1 VTEPPVSAIS
11 RLSAA
16 PAPAGV
22 SPPARGA
29 LLVIA
34 TATLLVVLDSTIVN
48 VALPTL
54 RSGLGFSPAGLE
66 WVVTA
71 YSLAFGGLLLLGGRS
86 GDLLGRR
93 RMLVTGLT
101 LFSLASLTAGLAPDP
116 AVLIG
121 ARFAQGAG
129 AAIAAPTALSLI
141 AITFPAGPARNRAM
155 SVYAAM
161 SSTGAA
167 IGLILGGVLTQY
179 ASWRWVFLVAV
190 PIGLAA
196 AAGAVRVLPETP
208 AARRSLDLPGALT
221 ATAGLAALVY
231 GLTRASDGTWSS
243 PVPIASLAAAAVL
256 LLLFAA
262 VERRSGQ
269 PLLPGRVLADRS
281 RAVAY
286 AVTLAVG
293 LALYGMAF
301 FLMLYCQDVLGD
313 DSLTAGLTFLAIAV
327 PLGAAAI
334 GAGRAVTWTGTRP
347 PLLAGLLLAA
357 SGACWL
363 AAQATPATSH
373 AALAGPL
380 ALFGLGL
387 GLAVVP
393 LTLTALTGI
402 QPADAGVTSALV
414 SAGQQVGAAVG
425 LAALGTIAAAV
436 TGHQSAPPADALTG
450 GYRAVFYATAAVL
463 ATAFLITTI
472 TLRPRRRYRQP
483 PRLHLDS

>member
-1 VTEPPVSAIS
+1 VTEPPASATS
-11 RLSAA
+11 RPPTAA
-16 PAPAGV
+16 PAANV
-22 SPPARGA
+22 SPPGRGA

-48 VALPTL
+48 VALPTV

-86 GDLLGRR
+86 GDLFGRR

-116 AVLIG
+116 AVLIA

-161 SSTGAA
+161 ASTGGAL
-167 IGLILGGVLTQY
+167 GLILGGVLTQY

-190 PIGLAA
+190 PIGLTA

-208 AARRSLDLPGALT
+208 PARRSPDLPGALT
-221 ATAGLAALVY
+221 ATAGL
-231 GLTRASDGTWSS
+231 
-243 PVPIASLAAAAVL
+243 

-262 VERRSGQ
+262 IERRSGQ
-269 PLLPGRVLADRS
+269 PLLPGRILADRS

-286 AVTLAVG
+286 AVTLAAG
-293 LALYGMAF
+293 LALYGMTF
-301 FLMLYCQDVLGD
+301 FLMLYCQDVLGY
-313 DSLTAGLTFLAIAV
+313 DSITAGLTFLAIAV

-334 GAGRAVTWTGTRP
+334 ATGRAVTRTGTRP
-347 PLLAGLLLAA
+347 PLIAGLLLAA
-357 SGACWL
+357 GGACWL
-363 AAQATPATSH
+363 ATQATPAAGH
-373 AALAGPL
+373 ARLTGPL

-393 LTLTALTGI
+393 LTLTALTAV
-402 QPADAGVTSALV
+402 QPANAGIASALV

-425 LAALGTIAAAV
+425 LATLGTIAAAV
-436 TGHQSAPPADALTG
+436 TGHRATAPASALTG
-450 GYRAVFYATAAVL
+450 GYRAVFYVTAAVL
-463 ATAFLITTI
+463 ATAFLITTA
-472 TLRPRRRYRQP
+472 TLRPRRRHRQQ
-483 PRLHLDS
+483 PRLRSEG

>member
-1 VTEPPVSAIS
+1 VTEPPASATS
-11 RLSAA
+11 SPPTAA
-16 PAPAGV
+16 LPAGV
-22 SPPARGA
+22 RAPRRGA

-48 VALPTL
+48 VALPTV

-66 WVVTA
+66 WVITA

-86 GDLLGRR
+86 GDLFGRR
-93 RMLVTGLT
+93 RMLAAGLT

-116 AVLIG
+116 AVLIA
-121 ARFAQGAG
+121 ARFAQGTG
-129 AAIAAPTALSLI
+129 AAIAAPAALSLI
-141 AITFPAGPARNRAM
+141 AVTFPAGPARNRAM

-161 SSTGAA
+161 SSTGGAL
-167 IGLILGGVLTQY
+167 GLILGGILTQY

-190 PIGLAA
+190 PIGLTAA
-196 AAGAVRVLPETP
+196 VGALRILPETP
-208 AARRSLDLPGALT
+208 AARRNPDLPGALT

-243 PVPIASLAAAAVL
+243 PATIIPLAAAAVL

-269 PLLPGRVLADRS
+269 PLLPGRILADQS
-281 RAVAY
+281 RATAY
-286 AVTLAVG
+286 GVTLTIG

-301 FLMLYCQDVLGD
+301 FLMLYCQDVLGY

-327 PLGAAAI
+327 PLGAAAV
-334 GAGRAVTWTGTRP
+334 GTGRAVTRTGTQP

-357 SGACWL
+357 GGACWL
-363 AAQATPATSH
+363 AAGATPTTSH
-373 AALAGPL
+373 AGLTGPL

-402 QPADAGVTSALV
+402 QPADAGVASALV

-425 LAALGTIAAAV
+425 LATLGTIAAAV
-436 TGHQSAPPADALTG
+436 ASHQAAPSAGALVD
-450 GYRAVFYATAAVL
+450 GYRAVFYVTAAII
-463 ATAFLITTI
+463 ATAFLIAAA
-472 TLRPRRRYRQP
+472 TLQP
-483 PRLHLDS
+483 PRRHRQ

>member
-1 VTEPPVSAIS
+1 VTEPSASATS
-11 RLSAA
+11 RLTAAA
-16 PAPAGV
+16 PSAGV
-22 SPPARGA
+22 SPPRRGA

-48 VALPTL
+48 VALPTV
-54 RSGLGFSPAGLE
+54 RSRLGFSPAGLE

-86 GDLLGRR
+86 GDLFGRR

-116 AVLIG
+116 AVLIA

-141 AITFPAGPARNRAM
+141 AITFPAGPDRNRAM

-161 SSTGAA
+161 SSTGGAL
-167 IGLILGGVLTQY
+167 GLILGGILTQY

-190 PIGLAA
+190 PIGLTA
-196 AAGAVRVLPETP
+196 AAGAARVLPETP
-208 AARRSLDLPGALT
+208 AARRSPDLPGALT
-221 ATAGLAALVY
+221 VTAGLAALVY

-243 PVPIASLAAAAVL
+243 PATIAPLTAAAVL

-262 VERRSGQ
+262 VERVSGQ
-269 PLLPGRVLADRS
+269 PLLPGRILADRS
-281 RAVAY
+281 RATAY
-286 AVTLAVG
+286 GATLTVG

-301 FLMLYCQDVLGD
+301 FLMLYCQDVLGY
-313 DSLTAGLTFLAIAV
+313 DSITAGLTFLAIAV

-334 GAGRAVTWTGTRP
+334 GTGRAVTRTGTRP

-357 SGACWL
+357 GGACWL
-363 AAQATPATSH
+363 AAKVTPATSH
-373 AALAGPL
+373 AGLAGPL

-393 LTLTALTGI
+393 LTLTALSSI
-402 QPADAGVTSALV
+402 QPADAGVASALV
-414 SAGQQVGAAVG
+414 SAAQQVGAAIG

-436 TGHQSAPPADALTG
+436 TAHRATTSASALSG
-450 GYRAVFYATAAVL
+450 GYRTVFYVTAAVL
-463 ATAFLITTI
+463 AAAFLITTA
-472 TLRPRRRYRQP
+472 TLRPRRPRRRQP
-483 PRLHLDS
+483 

>member
-1 VTEPPVSAIS
+1 VTEPPASATS
-11 RLSAA
+11 SPPTAA
-16 PAPAGV
+16 PPAGV
-22 SPPARGA
+22 RAPRRGA

-48 VALPTL
+48 VALPTV

-66 WVVTA
+66 WVITA

-86 GDLLGRR
+86 GDLFGRR
-93 RMLVTGLT
+93 RMLAAGLT

-116 AVLIG
+116 AVLIA
-121 ARFAQGAG
+121 ARLAQGTG

-155 SVYAAM
+155 SAYAAM
-161 SSTGAA
+161 SSTGGAL
-167 IGLILGGVLTQY
+167 GLILGGVLTQY

-190 PIGLAA
+190 PIGLTA
-196 AAGAVRVLPETP
+196 AAGALRILPETP
-208 AARRSLDLPGALT
+208 AARRNPDLPGALT

-243 PVPIASLAAAAVL
+243 PATIAPLAAAAVI

-262 VERRSGQ
+262 VEHRSGQ
-269 PLLPGRVLADRS
+269 PLLPGRILTDRS
-281 RAVAY
+281 RATAY
-286 AVTLAVG
+286 GVTLTAG
-293 LALYGMAF
+293 LALYGMTF
-301 FLMLYCQDVLGD
+301 FLMLYCQDVLGY

-334 GAGRAVTWTGTRP
+334 GTGRAVTRTGTRP

-357 SGACWL
+357 AGACWL
-363 AAQATPATSH
+363 AAQAAPATSH
-373 AALAGPL
+373 AGLAGPL

-402 QPADAGVTSALV
+402 QPADAGIASALV
-414 SAGQQVGAAVG
+414 PAGQQVGAAIG
-425 LAALGTIAAAV
+425 LAALGTIAASV
-436 TGHQSAPPADALTG
+436 TGHHGTASASALTD
-450 GYRAVFYATAAVL
+450 GYRAVFYVTAAIL
-463 ATAFLITTI
+463 AAAFLVAAAA
-472 TLRPRRRYRQP
+472 LPPSRQRR
-483 PRLHLDS
+483 